1 MEKHNVFLTQL
12 TLCIFCE
19 PREQI
24 DFKALFYSLSGRSLP
39 VCTTALKKLKADGG
53 PHAYRLYVQYLLYD
67 KILSNWI
74 R

>member
-19 PREQI
+19 LRERI
-24 DFKALFYSLSGRSLP
+24 DFKALFYSLSVG
-39 VCTTALKKLKADGG
+39 TTALKKLKADGA
-53 PHAYRLYVQYLLYD
+53 PYAYSLYVQCLLYD
-67 KILSNWI
+67 KFLSNWI

>member
-19 PREQI
+19 LREQI
-24 DFKALFYSLSGRSLP
+24 DFKALFYSLSGRGLS

-53 PHAYRLYVQYLLYD
+53 PQA
-67 KILSNWI
+67 
-74 R
+74 